1 MSRQGLLA
9 SGERISILLGL
20 ALTMLMAAPG
30 YYIVRDNERL
40 ILVCGGVAALV
51 VVSALLWQRASSSVR
66 RGALTALKRLLLWLM
81 VGVAATAIWQLA
93 TGLSQDWYQW
103 LPRAMTIGLLLHAL
117 YGWWRPAEQ

>member
-40 ILVCGGVAALV
+40 VLVCAGVAALV
-51 VVSALLWQRASSSVR
+51 VVAALLWQRASDSVKNDTQR
-66 RGALTALKRLLLWLM
+66 SLKRLLLWL
-81 VGVAATAIWQLA
+81 VAGVAATALWQLMTGEA
-93 TGLSQDWYQW
+93 TRWYQW
-103 LPRAMTIGLLLHAL
+103 LPRAMTVGLLLHTL
-117 YGWWRPAEQ
+117 YGWWRPAGQ

>member
-1 MSRQGLLA
+1 MIRQGLLA

-20 ALTMLMAAPG
+20 ALTMLMSAPG

-40 ILVCGGVAALV
+40 ILVCGGAAALV
-51 VVSALLWQRASSSVR
+51 VVSALLWQRASSRVR
-66 RGALTALKRLLLWLM
+66 KGALTALKRLLLWLM
-81 VGVAATAIWQLA
+81 AGLAATAVWQLA
-93 TGLSQDWYQW
+93 TGQSQGWYQW

>member
-40 ILVCGGVAALV
+40 VLVLGGVAALV
-51 VVSALLWQRASSSVR
+51 VVSALLWQRASNSVR
-66 RGALTALKRLLLWLM
+66 KGASIALKRLLLWL
-81 VGVAATAIWQLA
+81 VAGVAVTAVWQVV
-93 TGLSQDWYQW
+93 TGQAQFWYQW
-103 LPRAMTIGLLLHAL
+103 LPRAMTMGLLMHAL
-117 YGWWRPAEQ
+117 YGWWRPAGQ

>member
-1 MSRQGLLA
+1 MMRQGLLA

-40 ILVCGGVAALV
+40 MLVVGGVAALV
-51 VVSALLWQRASSSVR
+51 VVSALLWQRATSSVR
-66 RGALTALKRLLLWLM
+66 KGTLTALKRLLLWLIA
-81 VGVAATAIWQLA
+81 GVAATAIWQLVA
-93 TGLSQDWYQW
+93 GQSVYWYQW
-103 LPRAMTIGLLLHAL
+103 LPRGMTIGLLLHAL

>member
-40 ILVCGGVAALV
+40 VLVCGGVAALV
-51 VVSALLWQRASSSVR
+51 VVSAMLWQRAS
-66 RGALTALKRLLLWLM
+66 GAVQKGVLRSLKRLLLWLVAG
-81 VGVAATAIWQLA
+81 VGATALWQVI
-93 TGLSQDWYQW
+93 TGEPSFWYQW
-103 LPRAMTIGLLLHAL
+103 LPRGMTIGLLLHAL

>member
-1 MSRQGLLA
+1 MMRQGLLA

-40 ILVCGGVAALV
+40 MLVAGGVAALV
-51 VVSALLWQRASSSVR
+51 VVSALLWQRAASSVR
-66 RGALTALKRLLLWLM
+66 KGTLTALKRLLLWLIA
-81 VGVAATAIWQLA
+81 GVAATAIWQLVA
-93 TGLSQDWYQW
+93 GPSAYWYQW
-103 LPRAMTIGLLLHAL
+103 LPKGMTIGLLLHAL